1 MAESIYEKLTRV
13 RKPRVNIRYDL
24 ETADGV
30 EQREL
35 PFVIGVMGDFSG
47 DPLNALPALKNRKF
61 ISINRDNFDQVMEKM
76 NVGLK
81 LKVNNTLSKSN
92 ESIQLQLT
100 FKSMQDFKPD
110 QLIQQI
116 EPLRKLKQARDRLV
130 ILLNKSDRSEKLE
143 EALEKILKDNAQL
156 QFLAEEFKKRIVEK
170 RKNK

>member
-13 RKPRVNIRYDL
+13 RRPRVNIRYDL
-24 ETADGV
+24 ETADGI

-47 DPLNALPALKNRKF
+47 DPLNALPPLKNRKF

-92 ESIQLQLT
+92 ESIQLHLT

-116 EPLRKLKQARDRLV
+116 EPLRKLKKARDRLM

-143 EALEKILKDNAQL
+143 EALERILTDHVQL
-156 QFLAEEFKKRIVEK
+156 QFLAAELKKRAAEK